1 MQNLSIQEI
10 ETAKFFTPSDIAK
23 ILKVNRQAV
32 YRWIKSGV
40 LPGFK
45 FGGVYKVTKEDFEKF
60 LKASRFLK

>member
-1 MQNLSIQEI
+1 MKNLISEI
-10 ETAKFFTPSDIAK
+10 ESVNLYTPMDISN

-45 FGGVYKVTKEDFEKF
+45 FGGVYKITKEDFEEFLRVSKF
-60 LKASRFLK
+60 SK